1 MRVREG
7 LRGCIGFFLEENE
20 EYFSKR
26 NFVLKEIGS
35 LGGLVFVGRYKYF
48 GSDNLKRV

>member
-7 LRGCIGFFLEENE
+7 LRGCTGFFLEENE
-20 EYFSKR
+20 EHSSKR
-26 NFVLKEIGS
+26 NPALKETGS
-35 LGGLVFVGRYKYF
+35 LGGLALVGRYKYP